1 MQRARLSMNEAN
13 IIAFNESFE
22 RCMASG
28 RFFDVFYD
36 HFLGSSSEIAAKFQG
51 TDFGRQ
57 KRMLKLSLYTMVGAV
72 VLRSPDYSALYNL
85 ALRHARTGSDI
96 PPHLYPLWLDSL
108 IFAARICDR
117 EFDAKIEANWRELI
131 QPGVDYIVS
140 LY

>member
-1 MQRARLSMNEAN
+1 MQRARLSMTEAN

-57 KRMLKLSLYTMVGAV
+57 KRMLKLSPRFVDLCGEN
-72 VLRSPDYSALYNL
+72 LRSRVRCEDRGEL
-85 ALRHARTGSDI
+85 A
-96 PPHLYPLWLDSL
+96 
-108 IFAARICDR
+108 
-117 EFDAKIEANWRELI
+117 
-131 QPGVDYIVS
+131 
-140 LY
+140 